1 MAGFRKCVPALNRT
15 DPYAMPAA
23 VCDVVC
29 KTDAALYHCLA
40 NQCVLTDAHA
50 GVSKDE
56 CLRVCV
62 K

>member
-1 MAGFRKCVPALNRT
+1 
-15 DPYAMPAA
+15 MPAA